1 MKKIFILVLFVVC
14 GIAASELFKSLN
26 GEASVNAA
34 TSVETETAKNKKNQY
49 PEFANVFSTESS
61 FTDAK
66 EDLLAAITAEGL
78 VVSYI
83 SHAKTMLENTA
94 EIAGVTTPVYDDAE
108 ILLFCKADLS
118 HALVDSNPHNIV
130 LCPYAIAIYVL
141 HNEPGKVYLSFKEP
155 DASLEEVKPIKAL
168 LVSIIAEV
176 I

>member
-14 GIAASELFKSLN
+14 GLAASELFKSLN

-34 TSVETETAKNKKNQY
+34 TSAESDNAKSKKSQY

-61 FTDAK
+61 FTNAK
-66 EDLLAAITAEGL
+66 EDLLSAITAEGL
-78 VVSYI
+78 VISYT

-108 ILLFCKADLS
+108 IILFCKANLS
-118 HALVDSNPHNIV
+118 HALVGANPHNIV
-130 LCPYAIAIYVL
+130 LCPYAIAIYVV
-141 HNEPGKVYLSFKEP
+141 HNEPEKVYLSFREP
-155 DASLEEVKPIKAL
+155 DARVPEAKAIKAL
-168 LVSIIAEV
+168 LVSIIEEV